1 MSAAPS
7 PRKVKSSFEK
17 EGAVLCVSDILPLRA
32 VGDAIKRTPKYG
44 QIAASVREIGL
55 VEPLAVARQKQ
66 GKYLLLDGHLRLEVL
81 RELGAETVQCL
92 ISTDDEAFTYNRRI
106 NRIAIIQEHRM
117 ILKAIERGVP
127 EERIAKALNIEVN
140 TLRARKQLLNGI
152 CSEAADLLKD
162 KHVAISTFSI
172 LRKMSPL
179 RQIEAAELM
188 VAMNQFTSTYANS
201 LLAATGRDQLV
212 RPDQP
217 KNLKGITSE
226 LMVLMERESA
236 NLEREF
242 KLATQSYGTD
252 HLDMVLVKGY
262 LTKLLGNARVVRHL
276 AKHHQDLL
284 SEFHQITDMQMDVAE
299 SAAR

>member
-1 MSAAPS
+1 MM
-7 PRKVKSSFEK
+7 R
-17 EGAVLCVSDILPLRA
+17 VSDILPLRS
-32 VGDAIKRTPKYG
+32 VSDAIKRTAKYG
-44 QIAASVREIGL
+44 QIVASVREIGL
-55 VEPLAVARQKQ
+55 VEPLVVARQKQSQ

-81 RELGAETVQCL
+81 RESGAETVQCL

-106 NRIAIIQEHRM
+106 NRLAIIQEHRM

-152 CSEAADLLKD
+152 CPEAADLLKD

-212 RPDQP
+212 HPDQP
-217 KNLKGITSE
+217 KNVKGITSE
-226 LMVLMERESA
+226 QMVLMERESA

-262 LTKLLGNARVVRHL
+262 LTKLLGNARVVRYL

-284 SEFHQITDMQMDVAE
+284 SEFHQITDMQMDVA
-299 SAAR
+299 

>member
-1 MSAAPS
+1 ML
-7 PRKVKSSFEK
+7 
-17 EGAVLCVSDILPLRA
+17 GVSDILPLRS
-32 VGDAIKRTPKYG
+32 VSETIKRTPKYG
-44 QIAASVREIGL
+44 QIAASIREIGL
-55 VEPLAVARQKQ
+55 VEPLVVARHKQ
-66 GKYLLLDGHLRLEVL
+66 SAGKYLLLDGHLRLEVL
-81 RELGAETVQCL
+81 RALGAETVQCL

-106 NRIAIIQEHRM
+106 NRLAIIQEHRM
-117 ILKAIERGVP
+117 ILKAIERGAP

-152 CSEAADLLKD
+152 CTEAADLLKD

-172 LRKMSPL
+172 LRKMAPL

-188 VAMNQFTSTYANS
+188 VAMNQFTSTYASS

-212 RPDQP
+212 KPDQP
-217 KNLKGITSE
+217 KNVKGITGE
-226 LMVLMERESA
+226 QMALMERESA

-252 HLDMVLVKGY
+252 HLDLVLVKGY
-262 LTKLLGNARVVRHL
+262 LTKLLGNARVVRYL

>member
-1 MSAAPS
+1 MSAASS

-17 EGAVLCVSDILPLRA
+17 EGAVLRVSDILPLRS
-32 VGDAIKRTPKYG
+32 VGDAVKRSPKYG

-66 GKYLLLDGHLRLEVL
+66 GKYLLLDGHLRLEAL

-188 VAMNQFTSTYANS
+188 VAMNQFSSTYANS
-201 LLAATGRDQLV
+201 LLAATSRDQLV

-217 KNLKGITSE
+217 KNVKGITSE
-226 LMVLMERESA
+226 QMVLMERESA

-262 LTKLLGNARVVRHL
+262 LTKLLGNARVVRYL

-284 SEFHQITDMQMDVAE
+284 SEFHQITDMQMDVA
-299 SAAR
+299 